1 MSAVLL
7 VNHEYRNKIAN
18 EDVDGILN
26 DETVTFF
33 VNPLFNTE
41 SKVFNYHVFGGH

>member
-18 EDVDGILN
+18 EDVDGVLN
-26 DETVTFF
+26 DVTVDF
-33 VNPLFNTE
+33 LR
-41 SKVFNYHVFGGH
+41 